1 MFVQTLVQ
9 EGTLNVYEKSW
20 HANSY
25 CRPVN
30 TSEYMK
36 EGFLIKIETQQKTDL
51 GTQENVH

>member
-1 MFVQTLVQ
+1 MLVQ
-9 EGTLNVYEKSW
+9 EGTLSVYEKSW